1 MSRPNFTIFAQH
13 YISVL
18 LSDFGDIY
26 LNEPIPRNPNL
37 RVFKHPSRF
46 NWGTEYLAAI
56 TAGNNRIMV
65 SPEVI
70 GEAELVDI
78 LFEPNTEKSRASL
91 GLLGTL
97 VSVPCIIE
105 TLRWTPN
112 EWDLRTCMLH
122 WLTWKSEADGSIIP
136 VNESSIATNGQ
147 NDECFDEVDKTLLI
161 ITPSITPQMLQG
173 LTARAS
179 AISGDERQGCIAIP
193 GVYELPSA
201 FCTTIVATSELPQ
214 DISTLWLRILGR
226 GSTQRQAILELF
238 ALDENYP
245 HRTVVLN
252 QLRQW
257 YRFLSSG
264 KLGKESARLMTLLA
278 MIDGTSKE

>member
-13 YISVL
+13 YLSVL

-56 TAGNNRIMV
+56 TAGNKRIMV

-70 GEAELVDI
+70 GEAELVDV

-97 VSVPCIIE
+97 VSLPCMIE
-105 TLRWTPN
+105 TLRWAPN
-112 EWDLRTCMLH
+112 EWDLRTCLRH

-147 NDECFDEVDKTLLI
+147 NDECFDEVDRTLLI
-161 ITPSITPQMLQG
+161 ITPSITSQMLQG

-179 AISGDERQGCIAIP
+179 AMAIP
-193 GVYELPSA
+193 GVYKLPSA

-214 DISTLWLRILGR
+214 NISTLWLRILGR

-245 HRTVVLN
+245 HRTVVLH
-252 QLRQW
+252 QLQQW

-264 KLGKESARLMTLLA
+264 KLGKESAQLMTLLA
-278 MIDGTSKE
+278 MIDGTSKK